1 VFYEIHP
8 SGTKLEIQYFFKNK
22 KLASK
27 VTAHLRAQNERETLF
42 LAHFFGFP
50 RNPAKFALWA
60 FPAAHQE
67 TQRAPTFDFFQHL
80 NLFTKAIIFNSSL
93 KIHST

>member
-1 VFYEIHP
+1 M
-8 SGTKLEIQYFFKNK
+8 FFKNK

-27 VTAHLRAQNERETLF
+27 VTAHSRAQNERETLF

-50 RNPAKFALWA
+50 RNPSKFALWA

-67 TQRAPTFDFFQHL
+67 NAKGTDF
-80 NLFTKAIIFNSSL
+80 
-93 KIHST
+93 